1 MKRKIPNLFLVGSMK
16 SGTTTLHNYLGEHPE
31 IFMSPKPW
39 KETRYF
45 VEELNW
51 NKGEEWYLSLFE
63 NAGDVKFI
71 GESSTD
77 YTKKPLYENVPQ
89 RIASFNP
96 DSYILYIMRDPIERS
111 ISHYWWE
118 VRWSGE
124 GRDMLT
130 AIKKVRDIC
139 DVSYYVMQIKP
150 YIDTFGK
157 DRVFALTLEELSS
170 NPMGT
175 LEKIFQW
182 LDIKTSFVPSN
193 TQRKYNIQLEK
204 IPTVRGSLFL
214 SQFRGTGF
222 WEWIK
227 KTIPVSTRNS
237 IRNFLSRPV
246 EKDLSYVSQ
255 TIEYL
260 RPIQQKQ
267 TEELSIL
274 LGRDFTEWKT
284 LYNTQNITK

>member
-1 MKRKIPNLFLVGSMK
+1 MKQKIPNLFLVGSMK
-16 SGTTTLHNYLGEHPE
+16 SGTTTLHKYLGEHPE

-118 VRWSGE
+118 ARWSGE

-130 AIKKVRDIC
+130 AIKKVRNIC

-170 NPMGT
+170 NPIGT

-182 LDIKTSFVPSN
+182 LDIKASFVPSN

-246 EKDLSYVSQ
+246 GMK
-255 TIEYL
+255 I
-260 RPIQQKQ
+260 K
-267 TEELSIL
+267 
-274 LGRDFTEWKT
+274 
-284 LYNTQNITK
+284 